1 MPNANNS
8 ESRKKLQQAIGLMEE
23 SLSILDA
30 LGLTHIAAKLSGALE
45 LARKNLPDDGG
56 P

>member
-1 MPNANNS
+1 
-8 ESRKKLQQAIGLMEE
+8 MEE

-30 LGLTHIAAKLSGALE
+30 LGLTHGAAKLSGAIE